1 MGQREDFVT
10 GEGVDR
16 PFEAAKTITI
26 GKVDYMF
33 ALVLSILI
41 CNVWQLASNK
51 VTTIIITISFK
62 NTKLWLKLGNLKCN
76 FNAICWVIQAS
87 LPIDLDC

>member
-1 MGQREDFVT
+1 M
-10 GEGVDR
+10 EGVDR

-33 ALVLSILI
+33 ALVVSILI

-51 VTTIIITISFK
+51 ATTIIITISFK

-76 FNAICWVIQAS
+76 LNAICWVIQAS

>member
-1 MGQREDFVT
+1 
-10 GEGVDR
+10 
-16 PFEAAKTITI
+16 
-26 GKVDYMF
+26 MF
-33 ALVLSILI
+33 ALVVSILI

-76 FNAICWVIQAS
+76 FNAICWVILTS
-87 LPIDLDC
+87 KFTNRFGLLTYHKKLVGVFIYILFVIISSNLLVLEN